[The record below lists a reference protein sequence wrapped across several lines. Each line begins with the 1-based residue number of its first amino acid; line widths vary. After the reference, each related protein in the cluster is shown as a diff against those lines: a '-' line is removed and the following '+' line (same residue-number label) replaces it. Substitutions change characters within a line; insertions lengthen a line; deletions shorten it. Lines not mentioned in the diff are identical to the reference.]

1 MKSWQR
7 EAQERKTKMPDY
19 SPEQKEYF
27 ESLLSSENLAEL
39 PLYTTFCELLE
50 NCRRKFSDCPAIS
63 DMVNTVTYGELY
75 DRIAARRAFLMDN
88 GFSGGDNIAVL
99 APNGLN
105 AMELYMAIPTAGCT
119 VIMLPAAPNALSADD
134 IRRIVIKFDIKAI
147 FVNPEFKEVTQNA
160 GTRIFDINDT
170 SDHMASMADVDPE
183 DTAVICFSVNDDPG
197 NPYGAMLSHRAIM
210 RAAHNGLFIPG
221 HPFNQRTIAILPLS
235 HVFGAIRGLLTCIY
249 TGALVY
255 ACEDMSNIVFDI
267 PKMKPTILT
276 LVPGLAETVLSV
288 ARIKGKE
295 FLEGIETIICGGA
308 YVQPK
313 LIKMAK
319 DFGITLFAGYGLTEA
334 SNIVTGNVDTDK
346 VADSVGRV
354 YPGTEVRISDGEI
367 QVKGDVVMKGY
378 YNDPERTAQV
388 FTEDGWLRTGDIGEF
403 DEAGYLHITGLRKN
417 LIILPNGENISP
429 TELQKYFGRLDGVA
443 DCIVKED
450 SLRGRPLIAV
460 VINPDMSYYSD
471 MAPEEIEKD
480 LKVKVKAANDGLPS
494 YKAVTRTIVQ
504 YEPIDHSVGDR
515 YFEIQW

>member
-1 MKSWQR
+1 MNYQS
-7 EAQERKTKMPDY
+7 
-19 SPEQKEYF
+19 EQTEYF
-27 ESLLSSENLAEL
+27 EKLIEPEILTKL
-39 PLYTTFCELLE
+39 PRYDTFCELLE
-50 NCRRKFSDCPAIS
+50 MCKNDYADLPAIS
-63 DMVNTVTYGELY
+63 DMVNTITYGELY
-75 DRIAARRAFLMDN
+75 DRIACRRNFLYRN
-88 GFSGGDNIAVL
+88 GFKKGDIIAVL
-99 APNGLN
+99 APNSMYS
-105 AMELYMAIPTAGCT
+105 MELYMAIPTAGCM
-119 VIMLPAAPNALSADD
+119 VIMLPSAENAISRECLTAL
-134 IRRIVIKFDIKAI
+134 INKFDIKGLFI
-147 FVNPEFKEVTQNA
+147 NPEYKEVAEGQPVKV
-160 GTRIFDINDT
+160 FDIHDT
-170 SDHMASMADVDPE
+170 DNVPGPTADVTKD
-183 DTAVICFSVNDDPG
+183 DIAVICFSVNNSPD
-197 NPYGAMLSHRAIM
+197 NPYGAMLSHGAIM

-221 HPFNQRTIAILPLS
+221 HTYNQRTIAILPLS

-276 LVPGLAETVLSV
+276 LVPGLAEMILSV

-354 YPGTEVRISDGEI
+354 YPGTEVRSSDGEI

-450 SLRGRPLIAV
+450 SLRGRPLIALL
-460 VINPDMSYYSD
+460 INPDMRYYSD

-480 LKVKVKAANDGLPS
+480 LKAKVKAANDGLPS